1 MPVLPAGCAAS
12 CTSTQGGA
20 SIRNPRLAARA
31 RACGHGT
38 HAYHY
43 DRQPAFALWASG
55 PAYGMDANML
65 LAWHRFGGGRAL
77 LQKLYSSIGAD
88 VVSLLSARCSR
99 SRSARSAI
107 R

>member
-1 MPVLPAGCAAS
+1 
-12 CTSTQGGA
+12 
-20 SIRNPRLAARA
+20 
-31 RACGHGT
+31 
-38 HAYHY
+38 
-43 DRQPAFALWASG
+43 
-55 PAYGMDANML
+55 MDANML